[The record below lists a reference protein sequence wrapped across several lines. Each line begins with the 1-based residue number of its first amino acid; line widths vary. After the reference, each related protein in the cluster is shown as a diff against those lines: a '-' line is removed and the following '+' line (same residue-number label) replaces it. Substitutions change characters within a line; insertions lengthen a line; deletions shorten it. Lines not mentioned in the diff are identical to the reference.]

1 MKKLKAVVLGA
12 AFAAALGLG
21 MGTNSVDASEVE
33 GTSVGSQYHNKI
45 IAISSMDVGMSG
57 IFQGFVTWNTANDD
71 VLMNLSMFAPSK
83 TQEWAFF
90 YTASDDTYQIM
101 SGPIS
106 IDGWLRAGYLSAG
119 PTDSNGN
126 PNVSA
131 TGSFASQK
139 WRVDKVGTQNGSD
152 VAILKNVSTGKV
164 LDLTSTND
172 LILYNQNGG
181 SNQHFVMNVVRDA

>member
-1 MKKLKAVVLGA
+1 MKKLKAVVLGV

-21 MGTNSVDASEVE
+21 MGTNSVDASEIE
-33 GTSVGSQYHNKI
+33 GTSVGSQYDNKI
-45 IAISSMDVGMSG
+45 IAISNSNGESSW
-57 IFQGFVTWNTANDD
+57 VTWNTANDD
-71 VLMNLSMFAPSK
+71 VLMNWNIWVGAK